1 MVPTTIRFPAV
12 NYENIESDKR
22 LNKKQVKPADVV
34 RVENIPFFFSFIL
47 RAFSFISIAYWH
59 KNSPWSS
66 KL

>member
-34 RVENIPFFFSFIL
+34 RVENIPFSSLSF
-47 RAFSFISIAYWH
+47 
-59 KNSPWSS
+59 
-66 KL
+66 